1 MTSSQL
7 QKAKRLANQILLV
20 TVSFSFL
27 SGCALIGKRV
37 NAYERSTLSKDGMA
51 LVQDPKEMALMN
63 HMFNAREGSEGALGG
78 AGGGCGC
85 N

>member
-1 MTSSQL
+1 MSSYIQQTKRMTGRIVFV
-7 QKAKRLANQILLV
+7 A
-20 TVSFSFL
+20 VSFSLL
-27 SGCALIGKRV
+27 SSCAMIGKHV
-37 NAYERSTLSKDGMA
+37 NAYERSSLSKDGMA
-51 LVQDPKEMALMN
+51 LVQNPKEMALMN

>member
-1 MTSSQL
+1 MRHLLHSFTIMT
-7 QKAKRLANQILLV
+7 LV
-20 TVSFSFL
+20 ACAM
-27 SGCALIGKRV
+27 SGCSLIGKKV

-51 LVQDPKEMALMN
+51 FVQNPKEQALQN
-63 HMFNAREGSEGALGG
+63 HMINAREGSSGGVGG

>member
-1 MTSSQL
+1 MKLTPSTAFKKYL
-7 QKAKRLANQILLV
+7 LLAVIAPLA
-20 TVSFSFL
+20 VSVM
-27 SGCALIGKRV
+27 SGCSLIGKRV

-51 LVQDPKEMALMN
+51 LVQNPKELALMN
-63 HMFNAREGSEGALGG
+63 HMMNAREGSEGAVGG